1 MNIIQNGQ
9 TERILITALDENG
22 DFITGLSDVLVEIQ
36 RTSDNYY
43 LDFNDNT
50 FKASGWTT
58 RQETMTELYYS
69 YSPGSYYY
77 DFDTTGFSDDEYFIR
92 VTSATAENSPYEGY
106 LKVGGYVD
114 NIDASISTR
123 STHTADNVKTAIEA
137 DGSKIDHIWETTE
150 DDIGVR
156 RFTINALEQAPTAE
170 MSETELHDGLD
181 SYSNKADYKA
191 DVSNLD
197 ATVSSRSS
205 HSATDVWS
213 VGTRTLTSFGTLIA
227 DIWAN
232 VSRTLTGI
240 GASGIASEVNA
251 TTNKGLII
259 TEIDANETKIDSL
272 DTKIDLIT
280 TETDKI
286 KYILGLSQENY
297 RIFSPLYNSS
307 GLLTSGTIRTYQTAT
322 DCNNNTNVLASYT
335 ITATYSGTNML
346 TYKVVKAWVEYL
358 L

>member
-50 FKASGWTT
+50 FKASGWAT

-114 NIDASISTR
+114 NIDVALSTI
-123 STHTADNVKTAIEA
+123 K
-137 DGSKIDHIWETTE
+137 
-150 DDIGVR
+150 
-156 RFTINALEQAPTAE
+156 
-170 MSETELHDGLD
+170 
-181 SYSNKADYKA
+181 
-191 DVSNLD
+191 
-197 ATVSSRSS
+197 
-205 HSATDVWS
+205 
-213 VGTRTLTSFGTLIA
+213 
-227 DIWAN
+227 
-232 VSRTLTGI
+232 
-240 GASGIASEVNA
+240 
-251 TTNKGLII
+251 
-259 TEIDANETKIDSL
+259 
-272 DTKIDLIT
+272 

-346 TYKVVKAWVEYL
+346 TYKVVKA
-358 L
+358 